1 MDSQDDLTIAYLAG
15 VVDGRKKAAAEIE
28 RLTEQ
33 VKHFHDL
40 FHHNNEEKTAA
51 INRKDAALRVAAT
64 ALIDAGMYARKYGDE
79 LLNVREALATI
90 KEAL

>member
-1 MDSQDDLTIAYLAG
+1 MSIEYAQGWDDA
-15 VVDGRKKAAAEIE
+15 KAQITTDNSATLIEALNMVADQAKEISN
-28 RLTEQ
+28 L
-33 VKHFHDL
+33 K
-40 FHHNNEEKTAA
+40 
-51 INRKDAALRVAAT
+51 AALRVAAS